1 MSNVIMDLIAK
12 SPIQP
17 LQEHMGKVCSCIE
30 LLGEFL
36 QASASK
42 DWEKA
47 AVLQRHIVDAE
58 NDADEIKNSIR
69 ANLPKSMWMP
79 FARSDVIELLTIQDR
94 LANSAKDVAGLMLG
108 RQMVFPESLVEPM
121 QQMYQL
127 SKDAAFQA
135 KDAIRELDEVLE
147 TGFSGKEISL
157 VQALLD
163 RLNEI
168 ENKSDAAQVKVRADL
183 MELEADLPPVDVMFL
198 YRVIVLIGDIAD
210 VSQRIGNRLLL
221 LTSK

>member
-17 LQEHMGKVCSCIE
+17 LQEHMSKACGCIV

-36 QASASK
+36 QASASE
-42 DWEKA
+42 DWDKA
-47 AVLQRHIVDAE
+47 ADLQRRIVEAE
-58 NDADEIKNSIR
+58 NEADEIKNSIR

-94 LANSAKDVAGLMLG
+94 LANRAKDIAGLMLG
-108 RQMVFPESLVEPM
+108 RQMVFPETLVDSL

-127 SKDAAFQA
+127 SMDAASQA
-135 KDAIRELDEVLE
+135 KDAISELDELLE

-168 ENKSDAAQVKVRADL
+168 ENKSDAAQIKVRADL
-183 MELEADLPPVDVMFL
+183 KTLEADLPPVDVMFL
-198 YRVIVLIGDIAD
+198 YQIIVLIGDIAD

-221 LTSK
+221 LASK